1 MGNEASQEGE
11 EGPGGQQ
18 PQQTQQQPQRP
29 TPQLVTQQSMPL
41 PKQQPGPEPANAS
54 MGRRGSAGPQLMGR
68 RPSMTGAGEKRGS
81 IVEMPEDLDLTN
93 LTEEER
99 RVIRSVMA
107 RAQSLEEEPPPQK

>member
-11 EGPGGQQ
+11 EGGVGQ
-18 PQQTQQQPQRP
+18 PPAQQQRL
-29 TPQLVTQQSMPL
+29 PQLVSQQSMPL
-41 PKQQPGPEPANAS
+41 PVQQASDPPNAN
-54 MGRRGSAGPQLMGR
+54 MGRRGSAGPQLMAR
-68 RPSMTGAGEKRGS
+68 RPSTAGAGEKRGS

-107 RAQSLEEEPPPQK
+107 RAQSLEEEHPPK

>member
-11 EGPGGQQ
+11 EAGAGQQ
-18 PQQTQQQPQRP
+18 PQQQRP
-29 TPQLVTQQSMPL
+29 TPQLVSQQSMPL
-41 PKQQPGPEPANAS
+41 PGPKAPEPPIAS

-68 RPSMTGAGEKRGS
+68 RPSNTGAGEKRGS

-107 RAQSLEEEPPPQK
+107 RAQSLEEEAPPE